1 MASVTIT
8 EPADLALTT
17 SSTPASCNPDGSVSV
32 SVSGG
37 TGNYTYAWAPSGATT
52 ANVTGLAAG
61 LYTVTVTDANGCIA
75 TASQSVGSLSLLNV
89 TASIT
94 SPILCNGQT
103 ATVDV
108 TATGGTGPYTGT
120 GSFSN
125 VAAGNVTYTVTDA
138 NNCSTSTTITVNEPT
153 QLNASINVLN
163 PIECN
168 GGSAV
173 IEVVAS
179 GGTPNYTGTGP
190 LSGLGAGPYTYNIT
204 DANNCPASA
213 SITLT
218 QPAVLAVSTSQ
229 NNVACNSGN
238 DGSATATVTG
248 GTAPYSYNWSNN
260 GNTATIST
268 LTAATYSLIVT
279 DDNGCINNLASVT
292 ITEPAGLTATFSNT
306 NILCNGDSTGAIDLS
321 ISGGTSPYSQLWSN
335 NATSEDLSGLASG
348 AYSVTVT
355 DTSGCPATFNTS
367 LTQPA
372 ALAAAFS
379 NTNILC
385 NGDSTGAIDLSIS
398 GGVNPY
404 LYSWNNGSTNED
416 LSNILAGNYNVIV
429 SDSLGCTV
437 TDSILV
443 TQPPA
448 LSLTK
453 TSTDLT
459 CNGINNGTI
468 NLTING
474 GVPGYIF
481 LWSNNATTQNLDSLN
496 AGSYSVNITDANGC
510 NVSTSAV
517 INQPSILALTLNA
530 TPASCNPDGTANVA
544 VAGGTAPY
552 SFLWS
557 NASTNDTI
565 TALSSGTYSV
575 TVTDANGCAAID
587 SIVVNQLSGLTA
599 TALITNPILC
609 AGDSALITVAANGGN
624 APYTGTGTFY
634 QLAGNATFTVTDSNG
649 CTASVNILVTQ
660 PAPLSLTFTP
670 SNSSCFN
677 ANDATIVALPAGGT
691 PVYSF
696 LWSNANIN
704 DTITNLSPAT
714 YTLTVTD
721 ANGCSIIDS
730 ASVNQP
736 SAISLSTLVSDAA
749 CFGSTSGAIDLS
761 VAGGTPGYTFL
772 WNNGPSSEDLNAIA
786 AGVYSVTVTDA
797 NGCNASTSATVNEP
811 AALALTTS
819 STPASCNP
827 DGTANVAVAGG
838 TAPYSFLWSNAS
850 TNDTITALSSG
861 TYSVTVTDANGCAAI
876 DSIVVNQLSGL
887 TATALITNP
896 ILCAGDSAL
905 ITVAA
910 NGGNAPYTGTGT
922 FYQLAGNATFT
933 VTDSNG
939 CTASVNILVTQP
951 APLSLTFTPSNSSC
965 FNANDATIV
974 ALPAGGTPV
983 YSFLW
988 SNANINDTIT
998 NLSPATY
1005 TLTVTDANGCSIID
1019 SASVNQPS
1027 AISLSTLVS
1036 DAACFGSTSGA
1047 IDLSVAGGTPG
1058 YTFLWNNG
1066 PSSEDLNAIA
1076 AGVYSVTVTDANGCT
1091 ASTSATVNEPA
1102 ALIAN
1107 STITTPI
1114 TVSGG
1119 SGIITVS
1126 ANGGILPY
1134 QGIGNDT
1141 VLSGTYQYVVT
1152 DGNGCTDTTIITIT
1166 EPNQLVANATINTLI
1181 LCNGDSAIVSVSAT
1195 GGQAPYTGIGTFTL
1209 PAGTYNFT
1217 VTDSFNVS
1225 SVTSITISE
1234 PSALTASILG
1244 ANVTCNG
1251 LNNGSATITASG
1263 GVAPYAYTWSNS
1275 SINDSVSNLAPSNYT
1290 VTVTD
1295 ANGCSTSQSVIITE
1309 PVILTATSTEVN
1321 PILCNGDTAIVSVLA
1336 QGGTLPYVGT
1346 GSFSVVAGTFTYT
1359 VTDGNGCAASTSI
1372 VITEPTILSASLTGI
1387 DVTCN
1392 GAANGSITSSVS
1404 GGTQPYAYLW
1414 STGAT
1419 TSSITNLTPGS
1430 YTLVVTD
1437 TNGCSVN
1444 STQLITEPVILTATS
1459 TEVNPILC
1467 NGDTAIVSVLAQGG
1481 TLPYVG
1487 TGSFSV
1493 VAGTFTYTVTD
1504 GNGCAAST
1512 SIVITEPTILSASLT
1527 GIDVT
1532 CNGAA
1537 NGSITSSVSGG
1548 TQPYAYLWSTGATTS
1563 SITNLTPGS
1572 YTLVVTDTNG
1582 CSVSATQL
1590 ITEPIIL
1597 TAASTVTSPILC
1609 QGGQGVV
1616 MVSAN
1621 GGTVPFSGTGTYN
1634 VNAGFYT
1641 YTVTDGNGCI
1651 AQTNINVSEPAQVQA
1666 NAVIS
1671 QAILCN
1677 GGTGQITVSAI
1688 GGVGPYSG
1696 TGVQSVIA
1704 GNYSYIVS
1712 DANSCS
1718 DTVNISITQ
1727 PVTLA
1732 VNVNGTNP
1740 LCNSSANGSALA
1752 NVSGGTA
1759 PYAYLWSNGN
1769 TTNTANNLTAGTY
1782 TVQITDTNGC
1792 VISSSVNLTQPGT
1805 LNANAI
1811 ISSAILCNGGS
1822 AQVLVSANGG
1832 TAPYSGI
1839 GQFSALAGNASY
1851 IVTDANG
1858 CTATAS
1864 INVPQ
1869 PSALVVNAAIAS
1881 PIACFGGNGNIIV
1894 TAAGGT
1900 PSYTG
1905 TGSYS
1910 VSVGTYTYPVTDNNG
1925 CLTSATITI
1934 NQPTALIANAVIS
1947 TPIACNGG
1955 SATILVSGVGG
1966 TQNYSGTGS
1975 FSALAGIQSY
1985 TVIDANG
1992 CSSNTSINVIQ
2003 PSLLTSS
2010 IGSQNVTCNGL
2021 NNGSAIVTANGGT
2034 PNYSY
2039 LWSNGATTASVSN
2052 LTPGAYSVTVTDAN
2066 GCQSVSNVNITQP
2079 TVLTSTVVQTA
2090 SILCFGGTGSVLIS
2104 ANGGSAPYI
2113 GTGSQSVVVGNQSFT
2128 ITDANGCTSTSSIL
2142 ITQPTQLIASATQT
2156 TPVLCFGGQATV
2168 AVTGIGGTGAYSGTG
2183 SFNSFAG
2190 NNSYTIQD
2198 ANGCSSSITL
2208 LISQPTAVTATFN
2221 NTSVTCFGLSNGSST
2236 ASVTGG
2242 TPGYTYLWNTG
2253 STTNSINNQLAGNY
2267 SLQVTDANGCIFNL
2281 NTTITQPTPIVATA
2295 NVILPIACFGGQ
2307 AIVLV
2312 NGAGGTP
2319 GYSGNG
2325 TFNEFAGTHTYVL
2338 IDQNG
2343 CIDSTTIT
2351 VTQPA
2356 AFTAVASITSP
2367 IACNGGQATVVVTG
2381 TGGTAPYTGTGTFI
2395 VTPGAYTYTIIDANG
2410 CSATTTITVTQP
2422 AVLSATATIISP
2434 ILCNGG
2440 TAQVQVSA
2448 IGGSLPYSGTGIFT
2462 VVSGTFNYLVTD
2474 GNGCNANTSI
2484 SVPQPPLLVTN
2495 VASTNITCFGANNGS
2510 AIVFNS
2516 GGVAP
2521 LSVLWSN
2528 GSTSNSIAGLSP
2540 GNYSVTV
2547 TDANGCQNV
2556 NPFIITQPTSLIAS
2570 ANQISPILCF
2580 NGNATVTVSAVGG
2593 TAPYTGIGTFFPIAG
2608 NYLYTVTDAQG
2619 CVDTAAIIVTQPAAL
2634 SVTATIV
2641 SPIACFGGQATVNVS
2656 ANGGVA
2662 PYTGIGN
2669 FNVSSGNQSFTVT
2682 DANGCAF
2689 VISLFVPQP
2698 APLISPIAAQN
2709 VNCFN
2714 AGNGSA
2720 TANPIGGTPGYQYS
2734 WSTGG
2739 TGQTINNLIP
2749 GLYTVNVT
2757 DANGCQTT
2765 NQITITQPTVLSINA
2780 TLSSPV
2786 FCFGGNAVVSISAN
2800 GGTPTYT
2807 GTGNFNQAAGTTT
2820 YYITDANGCIDSIAF
2835 TVVQPAQ
2842 LIASVLQTTNV
2853 LCFGGTA
2860 TVLVSATGGT
2870 PSITGIGNFT
2880 VSAGL
2885 NSYTVTDNY
2894 GCQDTTSI
2902 FISQPTLLVA
2912 NATQTSAVLCNGGN
2926 AVINVSA
2933 SGGTPGYIGQGNFT
2947 VIAGTYTYTVSD
2959 TNGCTANTTISISQ
2973 PNPLQAIANV
2983 TSPIVCNA
2991 GSGVITITGAGGT
3004 APYTGTG
3011 SFTVVAGTYT
3021 YPIVDANG
3029 CSSTVTITIT
3039 QAPVLTLSL
3048 TQTNVN
3054 CNGFA
3059 TGSITANPAGGQGP
3073 YTYLWSNS
3081 QTTQTVSNL
3090 LAGAYNVVVTDN
3102 LGCTVNGNTTITQ
3115 PLAPI
3120 LLQESHTNILCFG
3133 NNTGSIDLSVSG
3145 GTSPYTYSWSN
3156 SSTTQDIQNLIAGTY
3171 NVTVTDANGCIAVMS
3186 INVTQP
3192 AIPLSVGYTT
3202 TNVSCFGLS
3211 DGSIDVTPLGGTGP
3225 FTYFWTTGLASQDLS
3240 NIPAGQYII
3249 AITDANNCVT
3259 SAQITVNQPTAP
3271 LSGTITQLPITCY
3284 GANDGQL
3291 TANANGGTAPYSY
3304 TWSPSGQTGSIASML
3319 APGTYV
3325 VSIVDANGCT
3335 ASATDLLAT
3344 PPSLLAQMNISDNVV
3359 CLPSIAT
3366 VTNASVGTFNSVLW
3380 TLSNGQSFTSN
3391 QFTLNLTSVGC
3402 IDITLLITNANGCTA
3417 DTTISD
3423 AICVI
3428 PGPTA
3433 AFSTA
3438 SPEIDFSTGELSFI
3452 NNSTN
3457 YIGSIWQFGDG
3468 TSATLDNPIHTYPA
3482 ATIDSYNVMLVVYDA
3497 NGCSDTAYSVV
3508 ESNDIVRLTVPNGF
3522 TPNGDGLNDIF
3533 IPVVSNS
3540 DQIKF
3545 YRFEVYNRW
3554 GQLVF
3559 ESTKPGEG
3567 WDGKFNGKQA
3577 QFGVYNWIVRF
3588 EVPEN
3593 EPVNANGHVTLIK

>member
-190 LSGLGAGPYTYNIT
+190 LSGIGAGPYTYNIT

-575 TVTDANGCAAID
+575 TVTDDNGCTAID
-587 SIVVNQLSGLTA
+587 SIVVSQLSGLTA

-861 TYSVTVTDANGCAAI
+861 TYSVTVTDDNGCTAI
-876 DSIVVNQLSGL
+876 DSIVVSQLSGL

>member
-1 MASVTIT
+1 MNNTGAGYQCCSQNQSYTCEQFSITTNNASIAFRVSSPNLTGNISINVNDCSTPIALDSFFCITGGAIVNVSICSDNLGSFDLIFETIGAPTITNPQNTTINCQGFLFAEGLDAGTISINSLAPGNSGDYNNLFDCSVNCFSPSVFSPIIGSPSTITYSVCGNVIQPNCYQGIYTYCDTISIDTHNPLTLTGLNNQTFCAGSNSPTLTATVSGGLPPYTYEWQGPNIILGSGPNSNTISNTIEGTYILTVLDSTGCSISDTVQIDEIPVPLVNAGGNLDFCTPNINQLSFNASATNETNLSWSGGLGGFDDNTILQPTYTLDPSEQSVGSFILTLIGSNVCGANTSTTTVTFYTTNGLQISSQQTNITCFGDTTGAIDITVINGTGNEAFSWNNGANVADLTNQPVGIYILNISDTLSGCVTSDTFNLTHLNPGPIFSVNGFGLNPTCFGVNDGGIVTNLNGGIGPYVYTWANNLGSSPTLDSLGPGVYSLSVQDSLGCIATLNQTLVSPSELLISGLVSNVDCSGNENGAIDVTISGGIPTYSINWTPGNIQFEDLTDLNGGTYVIVVSDQNGCSKSDTFTVNEPSFLSATFTSGNVSCFGLNDGFIDVTPSGGTVPYSYTWNNGQITQDLLNTVAGNYLLTLTDSAGCSLLLPVTIT
-8 EPADLALTT
+8 EPPQIELNETISNVSCAGLADGYLILNA
-17 SSTPASCNPDGSVSV
+17 
-32 SVSGG
+32 SGG
-37 TGNYTYAWAPSGATT
+37 NGNYSYLWSPNGEIIDSIGGLNAGTYGVTVTDVTNCSTSQNFTITEPLPLTASFNILSPILCFGGTATVDVSATGGTPTYSNIGTFLLPSGTNIFFIEDIYDCQT
-52 ANVTGLAAG
+52 SLNIILSEPPQLTLSSSVTNVTCFGNASGQIDISIGGGILPYSYLWNTNQTTQDITNLTAGNYSVIVTDSNGCTDIFNTSITQPSALAAAFSNTNILCNGDSTGAINLSITGGVGPYTQLWSNNATSEDLSGLATGA
-61 LYTVTVTDANGCIA
+61 YSVTVTDA
-75 TASQSVGSLSLLNV
+75 
-89 TASIT
+89 
-94 SPILCNGQT
+94 
-103 ATVDV
+103 
-108 TATGGTGPYTGT
+108 
-120 GSFSN
+120 
-125 VAAGNVTYTVTDA
+125 
-138 NNCSTSTTITVNEPT
+138 
-153 QLNASINVLN
+153 
-163 PIECN
+163 
-168 GGSAV
+168 
-173 IEVVAS
+173 S
-179 GGTPNYTGTGP
+179 G
-190 LSGLGAGPYTYNIT
+190 
-204 DANNCPASA
+204 CPATFNTS
-213 SITLT
+213 LT
-218 QPAVLAVSTSQ
+218 QPAVLA
-229 NNVACNSGN
+229 A
-238 DGSATATVTG
+238 
-248 GTAPYSYNWSNN
+248 
-260 GNTATIST
+260 I
-268 LTAATYSLIVT
+268 
-279 DDNGCINNLASVT
+279 
-292 ITEPAGLTATFSNT
+292 FSNT

-335 NATSEDLSGLASG
+335 NATSEDLNGLAAG

-355 DTSGCPATFNTS
+355 DSSGCTDIFNTS
-367 LTQPA
+367 ITQPS
-372 ALAAAFS
+372 ALTAAFS

-385 NGDSTGAIDLSIS
+385 NGDSTGAINLSIT
-398 GGVNPY
+398 GGVGPY
-404 LYSWNNGSTNED
+404 
-416 LSNILAGNYNVIV
+416 
-429 SDSLGCTV
+429 
-437 TDSILV
+437 
-443 TQPPA
+443 TQ
-448 LSLTK
+448 
-453 TSTDLT
+453 
-459 CNGINNGTI
+459 
-468 NLTING
+468 
-474 GVPGYIF
+474 
-481 LWSNNATTQNLDSLN
+481 LWSNNATSEDLS
-496 AGSYSVNITDANGC
+496 G
-510 NVSTSAV
+510 
-517 INQPSILALTLNA
+517 LATGA
-530 TPASCNPDGTANVA
+530 
-544 VAGGTAPY
+544 
-552 SFLWS
+552 
-557 NASTNDTI
+557 
-565 TALSSGTYSV
+565 YSV
-575 TVTDANGCAAID
+575 TVTD
-587 SIVVNQLSGLTA
+587 SS
-599 TALITNPILC
+599 
-609 AGDSALITVAANGGN
+609 
-624 APYTGTGTFY
+624 
-634 QLAGNATFTVTDSNG
+634 G
-649 CTASVNILVTQ
+649 CT
-660 PAPLSLTFTP
+660 
-670 SNSSCFN
+670 
-677 ANDATIVALPAGGT
+677 
-691 PVYSF
+691 
-696 LWSNANIN
+696 
-704 DTITNLSPAT
+704 IT
-714 YTLTVTD
+714 
-721 ANGCSIIDS
+721 DS

-736 SAISLSTLVSDAA
+736 SAISLSTLVSDVA
-749 CFGSTSGAIDLS
+749 CFGSASGAIDLS
-761 VAGGTPGYTFL
+761 VAGATPGYTYS
-772 WNNGPSSEDLNAIA
+772 WNNGSQTEDLG
-786 AGVYSVTVTDA
+786 GV
-797 NGCNASTSATVNEP
+797 
-811 AALALTTS
+811 
-819 STPASCNP
+819 
-827 DGTANVAVAGG
+827 VA
-838 TAPYSFLWSNAS
+838 
-850 TNDTITALSSG
+850 G
-861 TYSVTVTDANGCAAI
+861 TYSVTVTDANGCV
-876 DSIVVNQLSGL
+876 D
-887 TATALITNP
+887 
-896 ILCAGDSAL
+896 
-905 ITVAA
+905 
-910 NGGNAPYTGTGT
+910 
-922 FYQLAGNATFT
+922 
-933 VTDSNG
+933 
-939 CTASVNILVTQP
+939 
-951 APLSLTFTPSNSSC
+951 
-965 FNANDATIV
+965 
-974 ALPAGGTPV
+974 
-983 YSFLW
+983 
-988 SNANINDTIT
+988 
-998 NLSPATY
+998 
-1005 TLTVTDANGCSIID
+1005 
-1019 SASVNQPS
+1019 
-1027 AISLSTLVS
+1027 
-1036 DAACFGSTSGA
+1036 
-1047 IDLSVAGGTPG
+1047 
-1058 YTFLWNNG
+1058 
-1066 PSSEDLNAIA
+1066 
-1076 AGVYSVTVTDANGCT
+1076 
-1091 ASTSATVNEPA
+1091 STSATVNEPA

-1114 TVSGG
+1114 TVNGG
-1119 SGIITVS
+1119 LGIITVS

-1141 VLSGTYQYVVT
+1141 VQSGTYQYVVT
-1152 DGNGCTDTTIITIT
+1152 DANGCTDTTIITIT

-1181 LCNGDSAIVSVSAT
+1181 LCNGDSANVSVSAT

-1209 PAGTYNFT
+1209 PAGSYNFT
-1217 VTDSFNVS
+1217 VTDSFNVIAI
-1225 SVTSITISE
+1225 TSITISE
-1234 PSALTASILG
+1234 PSALTASISG

-1263 GVAPYAYTWSNS
+1263 GVAPYTYSWSNS
-1275 SINDSVSNLAPSNYT
+1275 SINDSVSNLAPGNYT
-1290 VTVTD
+1290 VTVVD

-1309 PVILTATSTEVN
+1309 PVILTASSTEVN

-1359 VTDGNGCAASTSI
+1359 VTDGNNCSASTSI
-1372 VITEPTILSASLTGI
+1372 VITEPTILSASITGI

-1414 STGAT
+1414 SNGAT

-1444 STQLITEPVILTATS
+1444 STQLITEPVILTA
-1459 TEVNPILC
+1459 
-1467 NGDTAIVSVLAQGG
+1467 
-1481 TLPYVG
+1481 
-1487 TGSFSV
+1487 
-1493 VAGTFTYTVTD
+1493 
-1504 GNGCAAST
+1504 
-1512 SIVITEPTILSASLT
+1512 
-1527 GIDVT
+1527 
-1532 CNGAA
+1532 
-1537 NGSITSSVSGG
+1537 
-1548 TQPYAYLWSTGATTS
+1548 
-1563 SITNLTPGS
+1563 
-1572 YTLVVTDTNG
+1572 
-1582 CSVSATQL
+1582 
-1590 ITEPIIL
+1590 
-1597 TAASTVTSPILC
+1597 ASTVTSSILC

-1616 MVSAN
+1616 TVSAN
-1621 GGTVPFSGTGTYN
+1621 GGTIPFSGTGTYN

-1641 YTVTDGNGCI
+1641 YTVTDNNGCI

-1677 GGTGQITVSAI
+1677 GGTGQITVNAI

-1696 TGVQSVIA
+1696 TGGQSVIA

-1769 TTNTANNLTAGTY
+1769 TTNTANSLTAGTY

-1792 VISSSVNLTQPGT
+1792 VISGSVTLTQPGT
-1805 LNANAI
+1805 LSANAI

-1839 GQFSALAGNASY
+1839 GQFSALAGNATY
-1851 IVTDANG
+1851 TVTDANA

-1864 INVPQ
+1864 INVPE

-1910 VSVGTYTYPVTDNNG
+1910 VSVGTYTYPVTDING

-1934 NQPTALIANAVIS
+1934 NQPTALIANAVIV

-1955 SATILVSGVGG
+1955 TATILVSGVGG
-1966 TQNYSGTGS
+1966 TPNYTGTGN
-1975 FSALAGIQSY
+1975 FNAPVGVQSY

-1992 CSSNTSINVIQ
+1992 CSSNTSINVNQ
-2003 PSLLTSS
+2003 PSILTSS
-2010 IGSQNVTCNGL
+2010 ISSQNVTCNGL
-2021 NNGSAIVTANGGT
+2021 NNGSAVVTANGGT

-2052 LTPGAYSVTVTDAN
+2052 LAPGAYSVTVTDAN

-2079 TVLTSTVVQTA
+2079 TVLTSAVVQTA
-2090 SILCFGGTGSVLIS
+2090 NILCFGGTGSVFVS

-2113 GTGSQSVVVGNQSFT
+2113 GTGSQSVVAGNQSFT

-2142 ITQPTQLIASATQT
+2142 ITQPTQLIASATQI

-2168 AVTGIGGTGAYSGTG
+2168 AVTGIGGTVAYSGTG

-2198 ANGCSSSITL
+2198 ANGCTSSTTL

-2253 STTNSINNQLAGNY
+2253 STTSSINNQLAGNY
-2267 SLQVTDANGCIFNL
+2267 ALQVTDANGCIFNL

-2319 GYSGNG
+2319 GYTGNG
-2325 TFNEFAGTHTYVL
+2325 TFNEFAGIHTYVL

-2343 CIDSTTIT
+2343 CVDSTTIT

-2395 VTPGAYTYTIIDANG
+2395 VTPGTYAYTIIDANG

-2495 VASTNITCFGANNGS
+2495 VVSTNITCFGANNGS

-2593 TAPYTGIGTFFPIAG
+2593 TAPYAGIGTFFPIAG
-2608 NYLYTVTDAQG
+2608 SYNYIVTDAQG
-2619 CVDTAAIIVTQPAAL
+2619 CIDTAAIIVTQPAAL

-2641 SPIACFGGQATVNVS
+2641 SPIACFGGQATVNVA

-2689 VISLFVPQP
+2689 VVSLFVPQP
-2698 APLISPIAAQN
+2698 APLISPISAQN
-2709 VNCFN
+2709 VSCFN
-2714 AGNGSA
+2714 TGNGSA
-2720 TANPIGGTPGYQYS
+2720 TANPIGGTPGYQYT

-2739 TGQTINNLIP
+2739 AGQTINNLIP
-2749 GLYTVNVT
+2749 GLYTVTVI

-2765 NQITITQPTVLSINA
+2765 NQITITQPTQLSINA

-2786 FCFGGNAVVSISAN
+2786 FCFGGNALVSISAN

-2820 YYITDANGCIDSIAF
+2820 YYVTDANGCIDSIAF

-2860 TVLVSATGGT
+2860 TVFVSATGGT
-2870 PSITGIGNFT
+2870 PSLSGIGNFT
-2880 VSAGL
+2880 VSAGW

-2902 FISQPTLLVA
+2902 FIVQPTLLVA

-2959 TNGCTANTTISISQ
+2959 ANGCTANTTISISQ

-2991 GSGVITITGAGGT
+2991 GTGVITITGAGGT

-3011 SFTVVAGTYT
+3011 TFTVVAGTYT

-3029 CSSTVTITIT
+3029 CSSAVTITIT

-3090 LAGAYNVVVTDN
+3090 LAGAYIVVVTDN

-3120 LLQESHTNILCFG
+3120 LLQESHTNILCYG

-3156 SSTTQDIQNLIAGTY
+3156 SATTQDIQNLIAGTY

-3211 DGSIDVTPLGGTGP
+3211 DGSIDVTPLGGSGP

-3259 SAQITVNQPTAP
+3259 STQITVGQPTAP

-3291 TANANGGTAPYSY
+3291 TANANGGTAPYAY

-3335 ASATDLLAT
+3335 AAATDVLAT
-3344 PPSLLAQMNISDNVV
+3344 PPSLIAQMNISDNIV

-3366 VTNASVGTFNSVLW
+3366 VTNASVGTFNNVLW
-3380 TLSNGQSFTSN
+3380 TLSNGQSYTSN
-3391 QFTLNLTSVGC
+3391 QFTLNLNSIGC

-3417 DTTISD
+3417 DTTISN

-3452 NNSTN
+3452 NNSIN

-3508 ESNDIVRLTVPNGF
+3508 ESNDLVRLTVPNGF

-3554 GQLVF
+3554 GQLIF

-3593 EPVNANGHVTLIK
+3593 EPVKANGHVTLIK

>member
-190 LSGLGAGPYTYNIT
+190 LSGIGAGPYTYNIT

>member
-1 MASVTIT
+1 M
-8 EPADLALTT
+8 
-17 SSTPASCNPDGSVSV
+17 
-32 SVSGG
+32 
-37 TGNYTYAWAPSGATT
+37 
-52 ANVTGLAAG
+52 
-61 LYTVTVTDANGCIA
+61 
-75 TASQSVGSLSLLNV
+75 
-89 TASIT
+89 
-94 SPILCNGQT
+94 
-103 ATVDV
+103 
-108 TATGGTGPYTGT
+108 
-120 GSFSN
+120 
-125 VAAGNVTYTVTDA
+125 
-138 NNCSTSTTITVNEPT
+138 
-153 QLNASINVLN
+153 
-163 PIECN
+163 
-168 GGSAV
+168 
-173 IEVVAS
+173 
-179 GGTPNYTGTGP
+179 
-190 LSGLGAGPYTYNIT
+190 
-204 DANNCPASA
+204 
-213 SITLT
+213 
-218 QPAVLAVSTSQ
+218 
-229 NNVACNSGN
+229 
-238 DGSATATVTG
+238 
-248 GTAPYSYNWSNN
+248 
-260 GNTATIST
+260 
-268 LTAATYSLIVT
+268 
-279 DDNGCINNLASVT
+279 
-292 ITEPAGLTATFSNT
+292 
-306 NILCNGDSTGAIDLS
+306 
-321 ISGGTSPYSQLWSN
+321 
-335 NATSEDLSGLASG
+335 
-348 AYSVTVT
+348 
-355 DTSGCPATFNTS
+355 
-367 LTQPA
+367 
-372 ALAAAFS
+372 
-379 NTNILC
+379 
-385 NGDSTGAIDLSIS
+385 
-398 GGVNPY
+398 
-404 LYSWNNGSTNED
+404 
-416 LSNILAGNYNVIV
+416 
-429 SDSLGCTV
+429 
-437 TDSILV
+437 
-443 TQPPA
+443 
-448 LSLTK
+448 
-453 TSTDLT
+453 
-459 CNGINNGTI
+459 
-468 NLTING
+468 
-474 GVPGYIF
+474 
-481 LWSNNATTQNLDSLN
+481 
-496 AGSYSVNITDANGC
+496 
-510 NVSTSAV
+510 
-517 INQPSILALTLNA
+517 
-530 TPASCNPDGTANVA
+530 
-544 VAGGTAPY
+544 
-552 SFLWS
+552 
-557 NASTNDTI
+557 
-565 TALSSGTYSV
+565 
-575 TVTDANGCAAID
+575 
-587 SIVVNQLSGLTA
+587 
-599 TALITNPILC
+599 
-609 AGDSALITVAANGGN
+609 
-624 APYTGTGTFY
+624 
-634 QLAGNATFTVTDSNG
+634 
-649 CTASVNILVTQ
+649 
-660 PAPLSLTFTP
+660 
-670 SNSSCFN
+670 
-677 ANDATIVALPAGGT
+677 
-691 PVYSF
+691 
-696 LWSNANIN
+696 
-704 DTITNLSPAT
+704 
-714 YTLTVTD
+714 
-721 ANGCSIIDS
+721 
-730 ASVNQP
+730 
-736 SAISLSTLVSDAA
+736 
-749 CFGSTSGAIDLS
+749 
-761 VAGGTPGYTFL
+761 
-772 WNNGPSSEDLNAIA
+772 
-786 AGVYSVTVTDA
+786 
-797 NGCNASTSATVNEP
+797 
-811 AALALTTS
+811 
-819 STPASCNP
+819 
-827 DGTANVAVAGG
+827 
-838 TAPYSFLWSNAS
+838 
-850 TNDTITALSSG
+850 
-861 TYSVTVTDANGCAAI
+861 
-876 DSIVVNQLSGL
+876 
-887 TATALITNP
+887 
-896 ILCAGDSAL
+896 
-905 ITVAA
+905 
-910 NGGNAPYTGTGT
+910 
-922 FYQLAGNATFT
+922 
-933 VTDSNG
+933 
-939 CTASVNILVTQP
+939 
-951 APLSLTFTPSNSSC
+951 
-965 FNANDATIV
+965 
-974 ALPAGGTPV
+974 
-983 YSFLW
+983 
-988 SNANINDTIT
+988 
-998 NLSPATY
+998 
-1005 TLTVTDANGCSIID
+1005 
-1019 SASVNQPS
+1019 
-1027 AISLSTLVS
+1027 
-1036 DAACFGSTSGA
+1036 
-1047 IDLSVAGGTPG
+1047 
-1058 YTFLWNNG
+1058 
-1066 PSSEDLNAIA
+1066 
-1076 AGVYSVTVTDANGCT
+1076 
-1091 ASTSATVNEPA
+1091 
-1102 ALIAN
+1102 
-1107 STITTPI
+1107 
-1114 TVSGG
+1114 
-1119 SGIITVS
+1119 
-1126 ANGGILPY
+1126 
-1134 QGIGNDT
+1134 
-1141 VLSGTYQYVVT
+1141 
-1152 DGNGCTDTTIITIT
+1152 
-1166 EPNQLVANATINTLI
+1166 
-1181 LCNGDSAIVSVSAT
+1181 
-1195 GGQAPYTGIGTFTL
+1195 
-1209 PAGTYNFT
+1209 
-1217 VTDSFNVS
+1217 
-1225 SVTSITISE
+1225 
-1234 PSALTASILG
+1234 
-1244 ANVTCNG
+1244 
-1251 LNNGSATITASG
+1251 
-1263 GVAPYAYTWSNS
+1263 
-1275 SINDSVSNLAPSNYT
+1275 
-1290 VTVTD
+1290 
-1295 ANGCSTSQSVIITE
+1295 
-1309 PVILTATSTEVN
+1309 
-1321 PILCNGDTAIVSVLA
+1321 
-1336 QGGTLPYVGT
+1336 
-1346 GSFSVVAGTFTYT
+1346 
-1359 VTDGNGCAASTSI
+1359 
-1372 VITEPTILSASLTGI
+1372 
-1387 DVTCN
+1387 TCN

-1414 STGAT
+1414 SNGAT

-1437 TNGCSVN
+1437 TNGCSV
-1444 STQLITEPVILTATS
+1444 SATQLITEPVILTATS

-1504 GNGCAAST
+1504 GNNCSAST
-1512 SIVITEPTILSASLT
+1512 SIVITEPTILSASIT

-1548 TQPYAYLWSTGATTS
+1548 TQPYAYLWSNGATTS

-1572 YTLVVTDTNG
+1572 YTLLVSDTNG
-1582 CSVSATQL
+1582 CSVSTTQL

-1616 MVSAN
+1616 TVSAN
-1621 GGTVPFSGTGTYN
+1621 GGTIPFSGTGTYN

-1641 YTVTDGNGCI
+1641 YTVTDNNGCI

-1677 GGTGQITVSAI
+1677 GGTGQITVNAI

-1732 VNVNGTNP
+1732 VNVNGINP

-1792 VISSSVNLTQPGT
+1792 VISGSVTLTQPGT
-1805 LNANAI
+1805 LSANAI

-1832 TAPYSGI
+1832 TAPYSGN
-1839 GQFSALAGNASY
+1839 GQFSALAGNATY
-1851 IVTDANG
+1851 TLTDANG

-1864 INVPQ
+1864 INVPE

-1910 VSVGTYTYPVTDNNG
+1910 VSVGTYTYPVTDING

-1934 NQPTALIANAVIS
+1934 NQPTALIANAVIV
-1947 TPIACNGG
+1947 TPIACSGG
-1955 SATILVSGVGG
+1955 TATILVSGVGG
-1966 TQNYSGTGS
+1966 TPNYTGTGN
-1975 FSALAGIQSY
+1975 FNAPVGVQSY

-1992 CSSNTSINVIQ
+1992 CSSNTSINVNQ
-2003 PSLLTSS
+2003 PSILTSS
-2010 IGSQNVTCNGL
+2010 ISSQNVTCNGL
-2021 NNGSAIVTANGGT
+2021 NNGSAVVTANGGT

-2052 LTPGAYSVTVTDAN
+2052 LAPGAYSVTVTDTN

-2079 TVLTSTVVQTA
+2079 TVLTSAVVQT
-2090 SILCFGGTGSVLIS
+2090 SNILCFGGTGSVFVS

-2128 ITDANGCTSTSSIL
+2128 ITDANGCTSTSSML
-2142 ITQPTQLIASATQT
+2142 ITQPTQLIASATQI

-2168 AVTGIGGTGAYSGTG
+2168 AVTGIGGTVAYSGTG

-2198 ANGCSSSITL
+2198 ANGCTSSTTL

-2253 STTNSINNQLAGNY
+2253 STTSFINNQLAGNY

-2281 NTTITQPTPIVATA
+2281 NTTITQPAPIVATA

-2319 GYSGNG
+2319 GYTGNG
-2325 TFNEFAGTHTYVL
+2325 TFNEFAGTYTYVL

-2367 IACNGGQATVVVTG
+2367 VACNGGQATVVVTG

-2395 VTPGAYTYTIIDANG
+2395 VTPGTYTYTIIDANG

-2474 GNGCNANTSI
+2474 VNGCNDSIQIQVSQPALLTS
-2484 SVPQPPLLVTN
+2484 SVSSTN
-2495 VASTNITCFGANNGS
+2495 VTCNGANDGS
-2510 AIVFNS
+2510 AIVFYS
-2516 GGVAP
+2516 GGTAP

-2528 GSTSNSIAGLSP
+2528 GSTLDSISSLP
-2540 GNYSVTV
+2540 FGNYSVTV

-2608 NYLYTVTDAQG
+2608 SYNYIVTDAQG
-2619 CVDTAAIIVTQPAAL
+2619 CIDTAAIIVTQPAAL

-2641 SPIACFGGQATVNVS
+2641 SPIACFGGQATVNVA

-2689 VISLFVPQP
+2689 VVSLFVPQP
-2698 APLISPIAAQN
+2698 TPLISPISAQN
-2709 VNCFN
+2709 ISCFN

-2720 TANPIGGTPGYQYS
+2720 TANPIGGTPGYQYT

-2749 GLYTVNVT
+2749 GLYTVTVT
-2757 DANGCQTT
+2757 DTNGCQTT
-2765 NQITITQPTVLSINA
+2765 NQITITQPTQLSINA

-2820 YYITDANGCIDSIAF
+2820 YYVTDANGCIDSIAF

-2860 TVLVSATGGT
+2860 TVFVSATGGT
-2870 PSITGIGNFT
+2870 PSLSGIGNFT
-2880 VSAGL
+2880 VSAGW

-2902 FISQPTLLVA
+2902 FIVQPTLLVA
-2912 NATQTSAVLCNGGN
+2912 NTIQTSAVLCNGGN

-2933 SGGTPGYIGQGNFT
+2933 SGGTPGYIGQGNVT
-2947 VIAGTYTYTVSD
+2947 VIAGTYSYTVSD
-2959 TNGCTANTTISISQ
+2959 TNGCIANTTITVVQ

-2991 GSGVITITGAGGT
+2991 GTGVITVSGTGGT
-3004 APYTGTG
+3004 APYSGTG
-3011 SFTVVAGTYT
+3011 AFTVVAGTYT

-3029 CSSTVTITIT
+3029 CSSAVTITIT

-3073 YTYLWSNS
+3073 YTYLWSNN

-3090 LAGAYNVVVTDN
+3090 LAGGYNVVVTDN

-3156 SSTTQDIQNLIAGTY
+3156 SATTQDIQNLIAGTY

-3240 NIPAGQYII
+3240 NLPAGQYII

-3259 SAQITVNQPTAP
+3259 STQITVSQPTAP

-3335 ASATDLLAT
+3335 AAATDVLAT
-3344 PPSLLAQMNISDNVV
+3344 PPSLIAQMNISDNIV

-3366 VTNASVGTFNSVLW
+3366 VTNASVGTFNNVLW
-3380 TLSNGQSFTSN
+3380 TLSNGQSYTSN
-3391 QFTLNLTSVGC
+3391 QFTLNLNSIGC

-3417 DTTISD
+3417 DTTISN

-3438 SPEIDFSTGELSFI
+3438 SPEIDFSTGELAFI
-3452 NNSTN
+3452 NNSIN

-3508 ESNDIVRLTVPNGF
+3508 ESNDLVRLTVPNGF

-3577 QFGVYNWIVRF
+3577 QFGVYNWIVRY
-3588 EVPEN
+3588 EVPDN